1 MNEYEIRVPPNEQEL
16 SRALREQPLTGAV
29 LLLTVRKIPD
39 ELDLQWKMEPVEEE
53 TRQFRVGII
62 DVEQRP
68 TVIHGLVLSGSEII
82 GAGRIET
89 IGSNDDDSQNTLKLV
104 ELR

>member
-1 MNEYEIRVPPNEQEL
+1 MEN
-16 SRALREQPLTGAV
+16 GAG
-29 LLLTVRKIPD
+29 RG
-39 ELDLQWKMEPVEEE
+39 

-104 ELR
+104 RVAITASPLDEC